1 LKKLNTIICTILF
14 LLVPY
19 ALMAQDDE
27 FDYES
32 EFTYGINFNT
42 NAGIIGG
49 LVFKYAKAAGKN
61 QFQSF
66 GLEIVNVKHPKEH
79 RFDRQ
84 YAGNGFIVGKALYLI
99 AVRPQY
105 GREII
110 LFRKAPEDG
119 VQLNLVMAAG
129 PSFGVTKPYHVLYS
143 DDNNF
148 QTARSVAYD
157 PSIHNIERIYGSGPI
172 TDGFDNLRI
181 NLGAHAKTGFSFEFG
196 RFNNSVVGIEIG
208 LLMEAYTRKIEILPM
223 APNRSVYPSAFFT
236 LYYGN
241 KY

>member
-1 LKKLNTIICTILF
+1 MKKLNTIICTIL
-14 LLVPY
+14 LLLLPY

-42 NAGIIGG
+42 NARLIGG
-49 LVFKYAKAAGKN
+49 FVFKYARAAGKN
-61 QFQSF
+61 QFNSF

-79 RFDRQ
+79 RLPNQ
-84 YAGNGFIVGKALYLI
+84 MGNSFIVGKALYLV

-105 GREII
+105 GREIV

-119 VQLNLVMAAG
+119 VQLNLIMAAG
-129 PSFGVTKPYHVLYS
+129 PSLGITKPYYVLYS

-148 QTARSVAYD
+148 QTARSVPYNPD
-157 PSIHNIERIYGSGPI
+157 RHNIERIYGSGPI
-172 TDGFDNLRI
+172 TDGFDNLRL

-196 RFNNSVVGIEIG
+196 RFNNSVVGIEVG
-208 LLMEAYTRKIEILPM
+208 LLMEAYTRKIEIIPV
-223 APNRSVYPSAFFT
+223 APNRSVYPSAYFT